1 MLKLDPTRRVS
12 LSSVLGHC
20 WMQGAESEPLGTQM
34 RVFGSL
40 DNLLWNDIVL
50 KAIQTMNYNLEAC
63 KQVGGCVTL
72 YLQLFLYSL

>member
-1 MLKLDPTRRVS
+1 MLQLDPSRRIP
-12 LSSVLGHC
+12 LSSVLRHR
-20 WMQGAESEPLGTQM
+20 WMQGVESEPLNTQM

-63 KQVGGCVTL
+63 KQVCDKL
-72 YLQLFLYSL
+72 ALLIS

>member
-1 MLKLDPTRRVS
+1 
-12 LSSVLGHC
+12 
-20 WMQGAESEPLGTQM
+20 MQGVEPETLNNQM

-63 KQVGGCVTL
+63 KQVHL
-72 YLQLFLYSL
+72 S